1 MAKLDEARRSLQRAK
16 DSAKKRLEQI
26 DLERRELKASL
37 KSLDAAMRAL
47 GGPKPSRRDSERSI
61 GSVAPPPVVDPGL
74 LEGQNDE
81 Q

>member
-37 KSLDAAMRAL
+37 ISLDAEMRAL
-47 GGPKPSRRDSERSI
+47 GGAKPSRRDAER
-61 GSVAPPPVVDPGL
+61 
-74 LEGQNDE
+74 
-81 Q
+81 